1 MEGPF
6 CAFGHLMRPEFEL
19 YGEFLGVGP
28 REDISYSKR
37 SSILERMHELVKSGR
52 EGANP

>member
-1 MEGPF
+1 MDGMF

-19 YGEFLGVGP
+19 YEEFLGVHP
-28 REDISYSKR
+28 REDTSYSKR
-37 SSILERMHELVKSGR
+37 SSILERMHESVKSGR